1 MQQIANIIFSV
12 SFGYAVIRVTTPIL
26 FASLSSL
33 ISNKAG
39 VTNIGI
45 EGMMLT
51 AALMGVIVS
60 ALTQSAWIGFLA
72 AILAGLVLGLV
83 LAYFSLNLKTD
94 IVLAGIALNLLA
106 SGGTVFLL
114 YVVAHDKGAS
124 TSLSSKVMPLVNIP
138 FLKDIPVI
146 GGILSGH
153 NVLTYLSIV
162 AVIFMYFLLYK
173 TPIGLRIRA
182 VGENSH
188 AADSVGINVTKVQ
201 YVALAISG
209 IMAGFGGAFMSM
221 GYVSWFS
228 TNMIAGRGFIALA
241 ANALGREEPVGVLLT
256 SLLFGFADALSN
268 SIQTLN
274 VPAEFIQMIPYVTT
288 VIGLFLYSI
297 RVQKEIKASK
307 APKINNLG

>member
-1 MQQIANIIFSV
+1 MQQLISIIFSV
-12 SFGYAVIRVTTPIL
+12 TFGYAVIRVTTPIL

-45 EGMMLT
+45 EGMMLS

-60 ALTQSAWIGFLA
+60 AYTQSAWLGFLA
-72 AILAGLVLGLV
+72 ALITGLVFGLV

-114 YVVAHDKGAS
+114 YVVSHDKGAS
-124 TSLSSKVMPLVNIP
+124 TSLASKVMPTVNLP
-138 FLKDIPVI
+138 FLKDIPVL
-146 GGILSGH
+146 GGIISGH
-153 NVLTYLSIV
+153 NILTYLAIV
-162 AVIFMYFLLYK
+162 AVFVIWFLLYK

-182 VGENSH
+182 VGENKQ
-188 AADSVGINVTKVQ
+188 AADSVGINVVKVQ
-201 YVALAISG
+201 YIALAISG

-221 GYVSWFS
+221 GYISWFS

-241 ANALGREEPVGVLLT
+241 ANALGRQEPVGVLIA
-256 SLLFGFADALSN
+256 SLLFGVADALSN

-297 RVQKEIKASK
+297 RIQKEVKANK
-307 APKINNLG
+307 ALKINK